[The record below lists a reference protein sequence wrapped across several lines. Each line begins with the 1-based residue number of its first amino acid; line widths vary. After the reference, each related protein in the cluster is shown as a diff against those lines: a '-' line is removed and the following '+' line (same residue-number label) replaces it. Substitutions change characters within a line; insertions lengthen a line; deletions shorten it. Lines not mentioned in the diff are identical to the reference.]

1 MWFVLH
7 TGDNEVDL
15 LLRNNYEQNKIVTEA
30 DFEANYK
37 VDGTILKMKGTR
49 DTDGLKMVVLVSL
62 HSDGK
67 NYLHTIRIKEE
78 QVTDDLG
85 QESTEYT
92 FDDR

>member
-1 MWFVLH
+1 M
-7 TGDNEVDL
+7 
-15 LLRNNYEQNKIVTEA
+15 TEA

-37 VDGTILKMKGTR
+37 VDGNILKMKGTR
-49 DTDGLKMVVLVSL
+49 DTDGLKMVVLVSR

-78 QVTDDLG
+78 VVTDDLG
-85 QESTEYT
+85 QESTQYT